1 MEWTPNQEGI
11 KELVN
16 LFKDSLSS
24 DNNSHR
30 IIVEVFFF

>member
-11 KELVN
+11 NELLK
-16 LFKDSLSS
+16 LFKESQGT

-30 IIVEVFFF
+30 IIFEVGF